1 MLKVRRGDT
10 VQVIKG
16 KDKGKKGNIIKI
28 FRNQNR
34 ALVQGINLFKKN
46 KRKTRQDQ
54 QGGIATI
61 ECPVSISNLMF
72 FCKHCS
78 RAVRIGFRVNK
89 DGTKSRFC
97 KSCEEAVTA

>member
-1 MLKVRRGDT
+1 MLKIRRGDT

-28 FRNQNR
+28 FHKENR
-34 ALVQGINLFKKN
+34 ALVEGINLVKKH

-54 QGGIATI
+54 QGGIVTI
-61 ECPVSISNLMF
+61 ESPISLFNIML
-72 FCKHCS
+72 FCKHCN
-78 RAVRIGFRVNK
+78 RASRIGVAVNQ

-97 KSCEEAVTA
+97 KSCKEAV

>member
-1 MLKVRRGDT
+1 MLKIRRGDT

-28 FRNQNR
+28 FQKEGR
-34 ALVQGINLFKKN
+34 ALVQGINLFKKH

-54 QGGIATI
+54 QGGIVTI
-61 ECPVSISNLMF
+61 ESPVSICNLMF

-78 RAVRIGFRVNK
+78 KASRIGFRMDK
-89 DGTKSRFC
+89 DKTKSRFC
-97 KSCEEAVTA
+97 KACQETV

>member
-1 MLKVRRGDT
+1 MFKIRRGDT

-28 FRNQNR
+28 FHQENR
-34 ALVQGINLFKKN
+34 ALVEGINLFKKH

-54 QGGIATI
+54 QGGIVTI
-61 ECPVSISNLMF
+61 ESPVSIFNLMF

-78 RAVRIGFRVNK
+78 RAVRIGFRADK
-89 DGTKSRFC
+89 GKTKSRFC
-97 KSCEEAVTA
+97 KSCAETV